1 MRRLSA
7 VTLAWRNF
15 LYANPEGYCHNPEE
29 LWSRI
34 SLIQNEREAILAQML
49 KDEPDMNEIQMS
61 KEEIAFQIENLED
74 MADEFERYLQFKYS
88 NGLEVS
94 QTEILED
101 FKQGTESE
109 LYIVA
114 KDWQEH
120 ADSAYKIVQ
129 EFWEKFDYICNAEA
143 EEYLLQQMMDLQMS
157 PKERENLQTVK
168 KQLNERSQSLE
179 KYFINKVKKIQNEA
193 NQSNKPVESQSEQQ
207 IKQEA
212 TPTTE
217 SNTEL
222 AEQMSEEE
230 LMLLEAQTDQGM
242 VMER

>member
-34 SLIQNEREAILAQML
+34 SLIQDEREAILAQML

-94 QTEILED
+94 QAEILED

-120 ADSAYKIVQ
+120 ADSAYKIMQ

-143 EEYLLQQMMDLQMS
+143 EEYLLQQMMDLQIS
-157 PKERENLQTVK
+157 PKEREHL
-168 KQLNERSQSLE
+168 QSLKDTPHTFLQRHYGE
-179 KYFINKVKKIQNEA
+179 EA
-193 NQSNKPVESQSEQQ
+193 QSAENGMETVPEGNQPEQQ
-207 IKQEA
+207 TEQEDLPA
-212 TPTTE
+212 AE
-217 SNTEL
+217 ADMEL
-222 AEQMSEEE
+222 AEEMSEEE
-230 LMLLEAQTDQGM
+230 LLLLEAHAEQGM